1 MHWRKVPAKRTVK
14 AFYVVV
20 SALIVAV
27 ALTST
32 LPWAIKVED
41 VAVFAVRKRSVGPV
55 TPNPA
60 QPTFEFQ

>member
-32 LPWAIKVED
+32 LLALH
-41 VAVFAVRKRSVGPV
+41 FH
-55 TPNPA
+55 T
-60 QPTFEFQ
+60 